1 MDRKANIINSPMLNF
16 NCLPT
21 LASEV
26 TTCFRCTL
34 AFIRQLKLSD
44 SPICEHN
51 NFLHIHTTLVS
62 VTAETV
68 TLSPLVVVLPGIWC
82 GFLSH
87 PGLKGAIFS
96 SSAHI
101 HYFLLIFCFVLFFK
115 ARTSI
120 HTVCWYWL
128 DYLWPVLK
136 DERGSRGWNENRWV
150 ILQNSHYKP
159 SNPLQCSIWRRI
171 EIMEHKCT
179 FFQSACLA
187 RTAAFQVVL
196 VHDCS

>member
-68 TLSPLVVVLPGIWC
+68 TLSPLVVVLPGNVMWFPLTSGTERSNFFPVPLTSITSY
-82 GFLSH
+82 LS
-87 PGLKGAIFS
+87 
-96 SSAHI
+96 
-101 HYFLLIFCFVLFFK
+101 FVLFCF
-115 ARTSI
+115 
-120 HTVCWYWL
+120 
-128 DYLWPVLK
+128 LK
-136 DERGSRGWNENRWV
+136 PE
-150 ILQNSHYKP
+150 
-159 SNPLQCSIWRRI
+159 
-171 EIMEHKCT
+171 
-179 FFQSACLA
+179 
-187 RTAAFQVVL
+187 L
-196 VHDCS
+196 VFIQFADTDLIIFGLC

>member
-51 NFLHIHTTLVS
+51 NFLHIHMTLLS
-62 VTAETV
+62 ITAETV
-68 TLSPLVVVLPGIWC
+68 APSLVVVLPGIWC
-82 GFLSH
+82 GALSY
-87 PGLKGAIFS
+87 PGLKGAIIS

-101 HYFLLIFCFVLFFK
+101 LIYLLFCFVFFK
-115 ARTSI
+115 PELVFIYFADTDSIILSLCRKMSEGHMARKKTGGSF
-120 HTVCWYWL
+120 YR
-128 DYLWPVLK
+128 PVIT
-136 DERGSRGWNENRWV
+136 NHQ
-150 ILQNSHYKP
+150 I
-159 SNPLQCSIWRRI
+159 PL
-171 EIMEHKCT
+171 
-179 FFQSACLA
+179 SAVFEGA
-187 RTAAFQVVL
+187 
-196 VHDCS
+196 

>member
-68 TLSPLVVVLPGIWC
+68 TLSPLVVVLPGI
-82 GFLSH
+82 
-87 PGLKGAIFS
+87 
-96 SSAHI
+96 
-101 HYFLLIFCFVLFFK
+101 
-115 ARTSI
+115 
-120 HTVCWYWL
+120 
-128 DYLWPVLK
+128 
-136 DERGSRGWNENRWV
+136 
-150 ILQNSHYKP
+150 
-159 SNPLQCSIWRRI
+159 
-171 EIMEHKCT
+171 
-179 FFQSACLA
+179 
-187 RTAAFQVVL
+187 
-196 VHDCS
+196 